1 MRSTVRLS
9 LSKATAT
16 SSKVASSK
24 CIRMLRAWALLTAP
38 TSSAF
43 LSAVCVSSGSLRLF
57 IKFPAQTLSLS
68 SGASQSNRAEPST
81 HTGMTWRLTWRLT
94 RTFCKTQTRRQSSAV
109 VWYRPVAERFFLM
122 SGQDSLRRLSRKA
135 NGRALTSATLKARY
149 SVACGTS
156 HSSPLVLDRGSVWC
170 TPPVCCPVRARFR
183 PFVTQ

>member
-38 TSSAF
+38 ASSAF
-43 LSAVCVSSGSLRLF
+43 LSAVCASSGSPRLF
-57 IKFPAQTLSLS
+57 IKFPAQILSLS

-81 HTGMTWRLTWRLT
+81 HTGMTWRLT

-109 VWYRPVAERFFLM
+109 VWYKPVAEMFFLM
-122 SGQDSLRRLSRKA
+122 SGQDSLSRLSRKA
-135 NGRALTSATLKARY
+135 NGRALTSATHDARY

-156 HSSPLVLDRGSVWC
+156 HSSPLVLDRGPVWR